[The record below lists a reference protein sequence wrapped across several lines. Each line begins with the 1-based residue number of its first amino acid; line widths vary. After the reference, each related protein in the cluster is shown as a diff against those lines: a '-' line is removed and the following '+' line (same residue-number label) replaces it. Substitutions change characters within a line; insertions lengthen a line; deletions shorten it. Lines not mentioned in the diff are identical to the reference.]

1 MPTVRAIRLDRMLT
15 LHLHRAPREQNR
27 TADVE
32 TELHKIGVKPY
43 ISRKNPAIH
52 DVWLLIVDLA
62 QHRAELAAAGTAL
75 LGVLTLWLK
84 QRKGRCIEIQRPNLK
99 IKTPNSR
106 ELRRTL
112 EALQNYDAVE
122 LMLTRKKDTGRKVA
136 TKKAKRRPRKSD

>member
-1 MPTVRAIRLDRMLT
+1 MPTVRATRLDRILT

-27 TADVE
+27 SQDVE
-32 TELHKIGVKPY
+32 IELRKVSIEPY

-52 DVWLLIVDLA
+52 DVWLLTVDLA

-84 QRKGRCIEIQRPNLK
+84 QRKGRRIEIQRPDLK
-99 IKTPNSR
+99 IKAPNSG

-112 EALQNYDAVE
+112 EALQSYDAVE
-122 LMLTRKKDTGRKVA
+122 LMLTRKKDARRQVA
-136 TKKAKRRPRKSD
+136 REKANRRPRKSD